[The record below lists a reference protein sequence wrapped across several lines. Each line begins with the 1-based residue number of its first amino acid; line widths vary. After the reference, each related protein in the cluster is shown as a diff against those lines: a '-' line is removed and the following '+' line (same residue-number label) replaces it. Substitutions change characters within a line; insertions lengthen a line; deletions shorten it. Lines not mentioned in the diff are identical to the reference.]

1 MSESIPVISGGITP
15 PGIGETAHSDLV
27 AGLFREQLS
36 RKLPSSAP
44 DPGLSLPNAD
54 VVEHLKP
61 SGFAT
66 TAPISAADP
75 YSGPVDYSSYTA
87 SYPASFSDVPESPV
101 APTNFERPD
110 FSFVP
115 DDHASVP
122 LTTESLSEL
131 TLENHE
137 FQPQSRSQSEEGALN
152 PPPIHSLSPG
162 SISKKSSTT
171 NQTTEP
177 SRPELPYGEPLGP
190 SPNLRLDPP
199 HNGVHPSGTEAHA
212 AAFTT
217 YTETPSYYFINEPAP
232 ETTRNSPPATPHS
245 AILPAAPFDVESVRK
260 DFPILSEKNSGKP
273 LIFLDNA
280 ATTQKP
286 QAVIDATS
294 SFYEHDNS
302 NIHRAAYELSV
313 RATKAFE
320 EARDKVADFLGARSS
335 KEIIFTRGT
344 TESINLVANTFGRRY
359 IGEGDE
365 IILSQLEHHAN
376 IVPWQMLAKQ
386 VGAVIKVIPINDRG
400 ELILE
405 EYIRL
410 LGPRTKLV
418 SVAHVSNSLG
428 TINPV
433 EEIIQIAHAHGVH
446 VLVDGAQSTPH
457 IPINVQALDADF
469 LVFSGH
475 KVFGPTGI
483 GALYG
488 KSHLLEVL
496 PPWQGGGH
504 MIRDVTFER
513 TVFQDAPE
521 KFEAGTP
528 DIAGAVGLGAA
539 IDYMHKVGIHNI
551 AAYEHS
557 LLEYA
562 TPRLANVPGLRPI
575 GTAAQKA
582 SVLSFVIPGIPNE
595 TIASHLDKQ
604 GIAVRAGHHCA
615 MPAIRH
621 FGLESSV
628 RPSLAFYNTTD
639 EIDTLVDAL
648 HHLVARRRP

>member
-1 MSESIPVISGGITP
+1 
-15 PGIGETAHSDLV
+15 V
-27 AGLFREQLS
+27 ASLFREQLS
-36 RKLPSSAP
+36 RKTPSFPAP
-44 DPGLSLPNAD
+44 DPGFSIPNAD
-54 VVEHLKP
+54 VVEHIEP
-61 SGFAT
+61 SAYT
-66 TAPISAADP
+66 
-75 YSGPVDYSSYTA
+75 YSSSDVSDYSSYTQTSPT
-87 SYPASFSDVPESPV
+87 SYSDSPVSPASFTDFEGLDSSFDPV
-101 APTNFERPD
+101 AP
-110 FSFVP
+110 
-115 DDHASVP
+115 ASVP
-122 LTTESLSEL
+122 ASAPVTTAPHGELNLKNQALESY
-131 TLENHE
+131 
-137 FQPQSRSQSEEGALN
+137 SQDGALN

-162 SISKKSSTT
+162 SIS
-171 NQTTEP
+171 TEAP
-177 SRPELPYGEPLGP
+177 ATAESSRPELPYGEPLGP
-190 SPNLRLDPP
+190 RPNLYLEIPLRGDRLSDE
-199 HNGVHPSGTEAHA
+199 GGRSVSSTG
-212 AAFTT
+212 FS
-217 YTETPSYYFINEPAP
+217 ETPSYYFINEPAP
-232 ETTRNSPPATPHS
+232 ETAKAPHVVTPDS
-245 AILPAAPFDVESVRK
+245 VTLPAAPFDVEGVRK

-286 QAVIDATS
+286 SAVIDATS

-320 EARDKVADFLGARSS
+320 DARDKVAEFLGARSS
-335 KEIIFTRGT
+335 KEILFTRGT
-344 TESINLVANTFGRRY
+344 TEAINLVANTFGRRF
-359 IGEGDE
+359 IGQGDE

-457 IPINVQALDADF
+457 LPINVQTLDADF

-539 IDYMHKVGIHNI
+539 IDYLNKVGIHNI

-562 TPRLANVPGLRPI
+562 TPRLASVPNLRPI
-575 GTAAQKA
+575 GTAATKA

-604 GIAVRAGHHCA
+604 GIAVRSGHHCA
-615 MPAIRH
+615 LPAIRH

-639 EIDTLVDAL
+639 EVDAL
-648 HHLVARRRP
+648 VAALHELVGTHRP

>member
-1 MSESIPVISGGITP
+1 MSESIPVIPGGFTP

-36 RKLPSSAP
+36 RKTPSVSPDHGFSA
-44 DPGLSLPNAD
+44 PNAD
-54 VVEHLKP
+54 VAEL
-61 SGFAT
+61 T
-66 TAPISAADP
+66 TSQFEIP
-75 YSGPVDYSSYTA
+75 
-87 SYPASFSDVPESPV
+87 SYP
-101 APTNFERPD
+101 NFGD
-110 FSFVP
+110 FSLGGSPFSAEAAPVTP
-115 DDHASVP
+115 ATPV
-122 LTTESLSEL
+122 SEL
-131 TLENHE
+131 SLGNNE
-137 FQPQSRSQSEEGALN
+137 PQHKAGALN
-152 PPPIHSLSPG
+152 PPPIYSLSPDTT
-162 SISKKSSTT
+162 SSETESK
-171 NQTTEP
+171 
-177 SRPELPYGEPLGP
+177 RAELPYGEPLGP
-190 SPNLRLDPP
+190 LLHSSLRGERDSA
-199 HNGVHPSGTEAHA
+199 GEGRTVHLPGHSD
-212 AAFTT
+212 
-217 YTETPSYYFINEPAP
+217 TPSYYFIDEPLP
-232 ETTRNSPPATPHS
+232 ETSREPKSGTPEAS
-245 AILPAAPFDVESVRK
+245 VIPTAPFDVDRIRR

-286 QAVIDATS
+286 RAVIDATS
-294 SFYEHDNS
+294 RFYERDNS
-302 NIHRAAYELSV
+302 NIHRAAYELAE
-313 RATKAFE
+313 RATEAFE
-320 EARDKVADFLGARSS
+320 GARDKVAEFLGARSS
-335 KEIIFTRGT
+335 KEIVFTRGT
-344 TESINLVANTFGRRY
+344 TEAINLVANTFGRRF

-376 IVPWQMLAKQ
+376 IVPWQLLAKQ

-405 EYIRL
+405 EFIRQI
-410 LGPRTKLV
+410 GPRTKLV

-457 IPINVQALDADF
+457 LPVNVQALDADF

-528 DIAGAVGLGAA
+528 DIAGAVGLCAA
-539 IDYMHKVGIHNI
+539 IDYLFGLGIANV

-562 TPRLANVPGLRPI
+562 TPRLAAVPGLRPL
-575 GTAAQKA
+575 GTAANKA

-615 MPAIRH
+615 MPTIRH

-639 EIDTLVDAL
+639 EIDTLVAAL
-648 HHLVARRRP
+648 HDLVGRHRP

>member
-1 MSESIPVISGGITP
+1 MSESIPVVSGGIMP

-27 AGLFREQLS
+27 AELFREQLS
-36 RKLPSSAP
+36 RTTPPSSP
-44 DPGLSLPNAD
+44 DPGISVPNSE
-54 VVEHLKP
+54 VIEHLEPTPP
-61 SGFAT
+61 SIPFDFGDF
-66 TAPISAADP
+66 
-75 YSGPVDYSSYTA
+75 GGSSSQGT
-87 SYPASFSDVPESPV
+87 PFSTE
-101 APTNFERPD
+101 
-110 FSFVP
+110 
-115 DDHASVP
+115 HASVEP
-122 LTTESLSEL
+122 STPVTELSLGD
-131 TLENHE
+131 N
-137 FQPQSRSQSEEGALN
+137 QPRSKSSALN

-162 SISKKSSTT
+162 TSSTKVSDP
-171 NQTTEP
+171 E
-177 SRPELPYGEPLGP
+177 RAELPYGEPLGP
-190 SPNLRLDPP
+190 RPNLRLDSPLRGDRESEIEGRVLP
-199 HNGVHPSGTEAHA
+199 FAG
-212 AAFTT
+212 
-217 YTETPSYYFINEPAP
+217 YTETPSYYFIDEPAP
-232 ETTRNSPPATPHS
+232 EASNNGSRDPKTGTPEAS
-245 AILPAAPFDVESVRK
+245 VLPSQPFDVEAVRR
-260 DFPILSEKNSGKP
+260 DFPILSEKNSGTP

-313 RATKAFE
+313 RATEAFE
-320 EARDKVADFLGARSS
+320 EARDKVADFLGARTS
-335 KEIIFTRGT
+335 KEIVFTRGT
-344 TESINLVANTFGRRY
+344 TEAINLVANTFGRRF

-386 VGAVIKVIPINDRG
+386 VGAIIKVIPINDRG

-428 TINPV
+428 TINPI
-433 EEIIQIAHAHGVH
+433 EEIIQMAHVHGVH

-457 IPINVQALDADF
+457 IPINVQTLDADF

-513 TVFQDAPE
+513 TIFQDAPE

-539 IDYMHKVGIHNI
+539 IDYMHKIGIQNI

-562 TPRLANVPGLRPI
+562 TPRLSSVPGLRAI
-575 GTAAQKA
+575 GTAATKA

-639 EIDTLVDAL
+639 EVDAL
-648 HHLVARRRP
+648 VSALHDLVERHHP

>member
-1 MSESIPVISGGITP
+1 MSESIPVIPGGLTP

-36 RKLPSSAP
+36 RKTPSVSPDHGFSA
-44 DPGLSLPNAD
+44 PNAD
-54 VVEHLKP
+54 VAELNA
-61 SGFAT
+61 SQF
-66 TAPISAADP
+66 DP
-75 YSGPVDYSSYTA
+75 P
-87 SYPASFSDVPESPV
+87 SYPNFGDFSLGGSPFSAEAAPV
-101 APTNFERPD
+101 APADPVSEI
-110 FSFVP
+110 
-115 DDHASVP
+115 
-122 LTTESLSEL
+122 SLGNNEP
-131 TLENHE
+131 
-137 FQPQSRSQSEEGALN
+137 QPKAGALN
-152 PPPIHSLSPG
+152 PPPIHSLSPDTT
-162 SISKKSSTT
+162 SSETESK
-171 NQTTEP
+171 
-177 SRPELPYGEPLGP
+177 RAELPYGEPLGP
-190 SPNLRLDPP
+190 RPNLRLDTPLR
-199 HNGVHPSGTEAHA
+199 GERDSAGEGRTVHLPGHSD
-212 AAFTT
+212 
-217 YTETPSYYFINEPAP
+217 TPSYYFIDEPLP
-232 ETTRNSPPATPHS
+232 ETSREPKSGNPGTSVIPT
-245 AILPAAPFDVESVRK
+245 APFDVERIRR

-286 QAVIDATS
+286 RAVIDATS
-294 SFYEHDNS
+294 RYYERDNS
-302 NIHRAAYELSV
+302 NIHRAAYELAE
-313 RATKAFE
+313 RATEAFE
-320 EARDKVADFLGARSS
+320 GARDKVVEFLGARSP
-335 KEIIFTRGT
+335 KEIVFTRGT
-344 TESINLVANTFGRRY
+344 TEAINLVANTFGRRF

-376 IVPWQMLAKQ
+376 IVPWQLLAKQ

-405 EYIRL
+405 EFIRQI
-410 LGPRTKLV
+410 GPRTKLV

-457 IPINVQALDADF
+457 LPVNIQALDADF

-539 IDYMHKVGIHNI
+539 IDYLFGLGIANV
-551 AAYEHS
+551 AAYEHL

-562 TPRLANVPGLRPI
+562 TPRLAAVPGLRPL
-575 GTAAQKA
+575 GTAANKA

-615 MPAIRH
+615 MPTIRH

-639 EIDTLVDAL
+639 EIDTLVAAL
-648 HHLVARRRP
+648 HDLVGRHRP

>member
-1 MSESIPVISGGITP
+1 MSESIPVIPGGFTP

-36 RKLPSSAP
+36 RKLPSNAP
-44 DPGLSLPNAD
+44 DPGFSIPNAD
-54 VVEHLKP
+54 AADHPLHQFETSFQQDQDFGNLGTVGSP
-61 SGFAT
+61 FAGGEMPVAQ
-66 TAPISAADP
+66 TAP
-75 YSGPVDYSSYTA
+75 V
-87 SYPASFSDVPESPV
+87 
-101 APTNFERPD
+101 
-110 FSFVP
+110 
-115 DDHASVP
+115 
-122 LTTESLSEL
+122 SEL
-131 TLENHE
+131 SLGNA
-137 FQPQSRSQSEEGALN
+137 QPRTSAGTLN

-162 SISKKSSTT
+162 TVSED
-171 NQTTEP
+171 TEP
-177 SRPELPYGEPLGP
+177 KRAELPYGEPLGP
-190 SPNLRLDPP
+190 SLNSSLRMDRTSALA
-199 HNGVHPSGTEAHA
+199 GRSVHLPGHSD
-212 AAFTT
+212 
-217 YTETPSYYFINEPAP
+217 TPSYYFIDEPLPEASREPKSGTPGASVIPTAP
-232 ETTRNSPPATPHS
+232 LDIER
-245 AILPAAPFDVESVRK
+245 IRK

-286 QAVIDATS
+286 CAVIDATS
-294 SFYEHDNS
+294 YFYEHDNS
-302 NIHRAAYELSV
+302 NIHRAAYELAE
-313 RATKAFE
+313 RATEAFE
-320 EARDKVADFLGARSS
+320 EARHKVARFLGARSS
-335 KEIIFTRGT
+335 KEIVFTRGT
-344 TESINLVANTFGRRY
+344 TEAINLVANTFGRRF
-359 IGEGDE
+359 IGQGDE

-386 VGAVIKVIPINDRG
+386 VGAVIKVIPINGRG

-405 EYIRL
+405 EFVRL
-410 LGPRTKLV
+410 IGPRTKLV

-428 TINPV
+428 TVNPV
-433 EEIIQIAHAHGVH
+433 EEIIAIAHAHGVH

-457 IPINVQALDADF
+457 LPINVQTLDADF

-483 GALYG
+483 GALYA

-513 TVFQDAPE
+513 TIFQDAPE

-539 IDYMHKVGIHNI
+539 IGYLQDIGSARI
-551 AAYEHS
+551 AAYEHH

-562 TPRLANVPGLRPI
+562 TPLLLSVPGLRPI
-575 GTAAQKA
+575 GTAANKA

-615 MPAIRH
+615 LPSIRH
-621 FGLESSV
+621 FGLESTV

-639 EIDTLVDAL
+639 EIETLVSAL
-648 HHLVARRRP
+648 HDLMARHRP

>member
-1 MSESIPVISGGITP
+1 MSESIPVIPGGFVP
-15 PGIGETAHSDLV
+15 PGIGETSHSDLV
-27 AGLFREQLS
+27 SGLFREQLS
-36 RKLPSSAP
+36 RKTPQLAP
-44 DPGLSLPNAD
+44 DAGFSIPNAD
-54 VVEHLKP
+54 ALEHIAAPEFPAKGSHP
-61 SGFAT
+61 TSQETPEQAPNT
-66 TAPISAADP
+66 TAPVRELSLGTAAEPSTKD
-75 YSGPVDYSSYTA
+75 GT
-87 SYPASFSDVPESPV
+87 
-101 APTNFERPD
+101 
-110 FSFVP
+110 
-115 DDHASVP
+115 
-122 LTTESLSEL
+122 
-131 TLENHE
+131 
-137 FQPQSRSQSEEGALN
+137 LN

-162 SISKKSSTT
+162 SVSTES
-171 NQTTEP
+171 TEDTETA
-177 SRPELPYGEPLGP
+177 RPELPYEEPLGP
-190 SPNLRLDPP
+190 RPNLRLDPP
-199 HNGVHPSGTEAHA
+199 LRGERASDEVGRVVPLSG
-212 AAFTT
+212 
-217 YTETPSYYFINEPAP
+217 YSDSPSYYFIDEPLP
-232 ETTRNSPPATPHS
+232 EASQEPKSWTPEVS
-245 AILPAAPFDVESVRK
+245 ALPTEAFDIETVRR
-260 DFPILSEKNSGKP
+260 DFPILSEQVHGNKP

-286 QAVIDATS
+286 RAVIDATS
-294 SFYEHDNS
+294 RFYEHDNS
-302 NIHRAAYELSV
+302 NIHRAAYELAE
-313 RATKAFE
+313 RATEAFE
-320 EARDKVADFLGARSS
+320 GARDKVAQFLGARSS
-335 KEIIFTRGT
+335 KEIVFTRGT
-344 TESINLVANTFGRRY
+344 TEAINLVTNTFGRRF
-359 IGEGDE
+359 IGQGDE
-365 IILSQLEHHAN
+365 ILLSQLEHHAN

-386 VGAVIKVIPINDRG
+386 VGAVIKVVPINDRG

-405 EYIRL
+405 EFVRL
-410 LGPRTKLV
+410 IGPRTKLV

-433 EEIIQIAHAHGVH
+433 EEIISIAHAHGVH

-457 IPINVQALDADF
+457 LPVNVQALDADF

-483 GALYG
+483 GALYA

-513 TVFQDAPE
+513 TIFQNAPE

-539 IDYMHKVGIHNI
+539 IDYLFGLGIPNV

-562 TPRLANVPGLRPI
+562 TPRLANVPGIRQL
-575 GTAAQKA
+575 GTSATKS

-615 MPAIRH
+615 LPAIRH

-628 RPSLAFYNTTD
+628 RASLAFYNTTD
-639 EIDTLVDAL
+639 EVDSLVAAL
-648 HHLVARRRP
+648 HEVVGTHRP

>member
-1 MSESIPVISGGITP
+1 MP

-44 DPGLSLPNAD
+44 DPGFSVPNAD
-54 VVEHLKP
+54 FLQHSEP
-61 SGFAT
+61 SADSYSGYSVPTDYSAYTDSYPAFFSDAPASPTSFTNFEGLDSLFSPTVSKSTSDTAT
-66 TAPISAADP
+66 TSAPISELALEKQDFQLDP
-75 YSGPVDYSSYTA
+75 HSYSK
-87 SYPASFSDVPESPV
+87 
-101 APTNFERPD
+101 
-110 FSFVP
+110 
-115 DDHASVP
+115 
-122 LTTESLSEL
+122 
-131 TLENHE
+131 
-137 FQPQSRSQSEEGALN
+137 EGALN

-162 SISKKSSTT
+162 SVSTESPA
-171 NQTTEP
+171 TTEP

-190 SPNLRLDPP
+190 HPNLRLDSQ
-199 HNGVHPSGTEAHA
+199 NRGDRESGEEERAVP
-212 AAFTT
+212 FTG
-217 YTETPSYYFINEPAP
+217 YSDTPSYYFIDGPAP
-232 ETTRNSPPATPHS
+232 QRAGDHKT
-245 AILPAAPFDVESVRK
+245 AAPEASVIPSASFDVEAVRK

-286 QAVIDATS
+286 QSVIDATS
-294 SFYEHDNS
+294 YFYEHDNS

-320 EARDKVADFLGARSS
+320 GARDKVADFLGARSS
-335 KEIIFTRGT
+335 QEIVFTRGT
-344 TESINLVANTFGRRY
+344 TEAINLVANTFGRRF
-359 IGEGDE
+359 IGQGDE

-386 VGAVIKVIPINDRG
+386 VGAVMKVIPINDRG

-405 EYIRL
+405 KYIRL
-410 LGPRTKLV
+410 LSPRTKLV

-428 TINPV
+428 TINPL

-457 IPINVQALDADF
+457 LPINVQALDADF

-488 KSHLLEVL
+488 KSHLLGVL

-513 TVFQDAPE
+513 TIFQNAPE

-562 TPRLANVPGLRPI
+562 TPRLASVPGLRPI
-575 GTAAQKA
+575 GTAATKA

-604 GIAVRAGHHCA
+604 GIAVRSGHHCA

-639 EIDTLVDAL
+639 EIDTLVAAL
-648 HHLVARRRP
+648 HDVVGRHKP

>member
-1 MSESIPVISGGITP
+1 
-15 PGIGETAHSDLV
+15 
-27 AGLFREQLS
+27 
-36 RKLPSSAP
+36 
-44 DPGLSLPNAD
+44 
-54 VVEHLKP
+54 VE
-61 SGFAT
+61 A
-66 TAPISAADP
+66 
-75 YSGPVDYSSYTA
+75 
-87 SYPASFSDVPESPV
+87 
-101 APTNFERPD
+101 
-110 FSFVP
+110 
-115 DDHASVP
+115 
-122 LTTESLSEL
+122 
-131 TLENHE
+131 
-137 FQPQSRSQSEEGALN
+137 
-152 PPPIHSLSPG
+152 
-162 SISKKSSTT
+162 
-171 NQTTEP
+171 
-177 SRPELPYGEPLGP
+177 
-190 SPNLRLDPP
+190 
-199 HNGVHPSGTEAHA
+199 
-212 AAFTT
+212 
-217 YTETPSYYFINEPAP
+217 
-232 ETTRNSPPATPHS
+232 
-245 AILPAAPFDVESVRK
+245 VRK

-286 QAVIDATS
+286 QSVIDATS
-294 SFYEHDNS
+294 YFYEHDNS

-320 EARDKVADFLGARSS
+320 GAREKVADFLGARSS
-335 KEIIFTRGT
+335 QEIVFTRGT
-344 TESINLVANTFGRRY
+344 TEAINLVANTFGRRF
-359 IGEGDE
+359 IGQGDE

-405 EYIRL
+405 KYIRL
-410 LGPRTKLV
+410 ISPRTKLV

-457 IPINVQALDADF
+457 LPINVQALDADF

-513 TVFQDAPE
+513 TIFQNAPE

-562 TPRLANVPGLRPI
+562 TPRLASVPGLRPI
-575 GTAAQKA
+575 GTAATKA

-604 GIAVRAGHHCA
+604 GIAVRSGHHCA

-639 EIDTLVDAL
+639 EIDTLVATL
-648 HHLVARRRP
+648 HDVVGRHKP

>member
-1 MSESIPVISGGITP
+1 MSESIPAFPGGFTP

-27 AGLFREQLS
+27 TGLFREQLS
-36 RKLPSSAP
+36 RKSPPVAP
-44 DPGLSLPNAD
+44 DPGLSVPNAD
-54 VVEHLKP
+54 IAGHFQPIAEP
-61 SGFAT
+61 S
-66 TAPISAADP
+66 P
-75 YSGPVDYSSYTA
+75 Y
-87 SYPASFSDVPESPV
+87 
-101 APTNFERPD
+101 PD
-110 FSFVP
+110 FGAFTTEEAPLSIERTAGSAPVTELSFVN
-115 DDHASVP
+115 
-122 LTTESLSEL
+122 SE
-131 TLENHE
+131 
-137 FQPQSRSQSEEGALN
+137 PQSEEGDLN

-162 SISKKSSTT
+162 ATSRDTESK
-171 NQTTEP
+171 
-177 SRPELPYGEPLGP
+177 RIELPYGEPLGP
-190 SPNLRLDPP
+190 SLDSTLRGDQAQAREVRPLPIAGYSD
-199 HNGVHPSGTEAHA
+199 
-212 AAFTT
+212 
-217 YTETPSYYFINEPAP
+217 TPSYYFIEEPLPKTASEP
-232 ETTRNSPPATPHS
+232 KSETPGTSVHPLTS
-245 AILPAAPFDVESVRK
+245 FDVKRVRK

-286 QAVIDATS
+286 RAVIDATS
-294 SFYEHDNS
+294 RFYEHDNS
-302 NIHRAAYELSV
+302 NIHRAAYELAE
-313 RATKAFE
+313 RATEAFE
-320 EARDKVADFLGARSS
+320 GARDKVAQFLGARSS
-335 KEIIFTRGT
+335 KEIVFTRGT
-344 TESINLVANTFGRRY
+344 TESINLAANTFGRRF

-405 EYIRL
+405 EFVRL
-410 LGPRTKLV
+410 IGPRTKLV

-433 EEIIQIAHAHGVH
+433 EEIIAIAHAHGVH

-457 IPINVQALDADF
+457 LPVNVQALDADF
-469 LVFSGH
+469 FVFSGH

-483 GALYG
+483 GALYA

-528 DIAGAVGLGAA
+528 DIAGAVALRAA
-539 IDYMHKVGIHNI
+539 IDYLFGLGIQNI

-562 TPRLANVPGLRPI
+562 MPRLAGVPGIRPL
-575 GTAAQKA
+575 GTAANKA

-615 MPAIRH
+615 LPAIRH

-628 RPSLAFYNTTD
+628 RPSLAFYNTTH
-639 EIDTLVDAL
+639 EIDTLVAAL
-648 HHLVARRRP
+648 HDLVGRHRP